1 MKAGY
6 IFDVFV
12 GNSVVDMYAKRREIG
27 DARKTF
33 DEMSNI
39 NIVYRSGMIYMWV
52 YTIGVKIRSV

>member
-1 MKAGY
+1 
-6 IFDVFV
+6 
-12 GNSVVDMYAKRREIG
+12 MYAKRREIG